1 MEYVRLAVARFL
13 SHWYIRGIYY
23 IHIVYVTEGVL
34 TLVFK
39 NRVFLQHFQE
49 EKCKD
54 FITRINFAIAIL
66 NA

>member
-1 MEYVRLAVARFL
+1 
-13 SHWYIRGIYY
+13 
-23 IHIVYVTEGVL
+23 VTEGVL